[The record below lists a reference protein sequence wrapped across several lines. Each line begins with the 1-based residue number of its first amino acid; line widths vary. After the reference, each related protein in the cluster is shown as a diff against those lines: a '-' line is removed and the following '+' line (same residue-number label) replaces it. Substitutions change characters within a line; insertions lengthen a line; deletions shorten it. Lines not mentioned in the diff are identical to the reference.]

1 MKITTFNNKLLSA
14 VNRSSHNLYK
24 KINSIV
30 ETAYLRFIGVKIQGG
45 EFRGWTSV
53 FLANDSIIEIGDG
66 CAFNSNGYYN
76 HIGLNHRCIIT
87 TMRQGAKIIIGAG
100 TGISSSTI
108 TSWKSVYIGNNVRIG
123 ANCVIMDGDFHL
135 DDPRVSD
142 ARPIIIES
150 GVWLG
155 ANVVVL
161 KGITIGKNTVIGM
174 NSIVTKDIP
183 ENCIAAGNPCKV
195 IRFINRK

>member
-1 MKITTFNNKLLSA
+1 
-14 VNRSSHNLYK
+14 
-24 KINSIV
+24 
-30 ETAYLRFIGVKIQGG
+30 
-45 EFRGWTSV
+45 
-53 FLANDSIIEIGDG
+53 
-66 CAFNSNGYYN
+66 
-76 HIGLNHRCIIT
+76 
-87 TMRQGAKIIIGAG
+87 MRQGAKIIIGAG